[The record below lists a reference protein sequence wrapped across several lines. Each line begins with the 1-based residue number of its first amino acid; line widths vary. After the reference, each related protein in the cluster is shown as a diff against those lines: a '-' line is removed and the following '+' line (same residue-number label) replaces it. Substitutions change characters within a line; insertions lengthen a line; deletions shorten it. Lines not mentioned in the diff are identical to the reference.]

1 MNEQEVRVECPACGQ
16 GIECTAAAAV
26 GKLNC
31 PTCGRAFVV
40 RRGRSK
46 KVGWTGREQRTLEE
60 RATFTERASW
70 VMFGLCA
77 LCLLGALLCSIQSE
91 PLEKYVQSA
100 GGFLCLG
107 FMTNLIGQLLHIR
120 AALDRK

>member
-40 RRGRSK
+40 PRGRSK

-60 RATFTERASW
+60 RAVSVERASW
-70 VMFGLCA
+70 VMFGICGI
-77 LCLLGALLCSIQSE
+77 CLVGAVVGAVGAERSGEWLSVGGGLFGLG
-91 PLEKYVQSA
+91 Y
-100 GGFLCLG
+100 
-107 FMTNLIGQLLHIR
+107 MTNLIGQLLHIR

>member
-1 MNEQEVRVECPACGQ
+1 MLR
-16 GIECTAAAAV
+16 
-26 GKLNC
+26 
-31 PTCGRAFVV
+31 
-40 RRGRSK
+40 
-46 KVGWTGREQRTLEE
+46 RTLEE